1 MILWPMLFLAACGS
15 SPCMDGF
22 LLTNQGTCV
31 PWDPPDSSLDSQG
44 EDLDDSDVDDSL
56 DSGNADL
63 GDADLVLLTG
73 GRLLRRI
80 SLDLRGVLPTLAEL
94 GQVEA
99 DPAAVETLRDAWLE
113 DPRFEQRLV
122 EIFAEQW
129 HTLVDEF
136 LVTHREYQA
145 LASSPGSEYPFERSV
160 GEEPLRLMAYLAA
173 GDQPFSEILTAD
185 FTLANDL
192 LASIWDLNFSEEG
205 SGEGEGWQEARYG
218 DGRPAAGVLATNG
231 LWWRYHT
238 TASNYN
244 RGRVAALVRLLVCED
259 YLSRPV
265 SLDEASIA
273 EGEEVEDALR
283 ANPYCMGCHASID
296 PIASAL
302 FGFYSLNEYS
312 IFEIDRYHAE
322 REPLGSLLLETAPEW
337 FGTPVADL
345 AGLGKAISEDPRFPT
360 CVVKRTSQALWR
372 RAPTLDDFS
381 QVETLRRSFLAS
393 GLQLKALIRA
403 ITDTP
408 IYRAGATVEGKE
420 STVRLLGAPRL
431 ASMVEELTGF
441 TWEYQGFDLM
451 RSDTYGYRIL
461 SGGVDGA
468 YVSQPQATPSLTW
481 LLVTQRLAEGA
492 SSVAMEGF
500 GAGDDSLFGSV
511 ESSQGPGDAAF
522 EDALKNLVR
531 RLTGQGATEEHLASL
546 RSLWNQAAGPES
558 EVFGGASRG
567 WRAVLMALLQDPEVL
582 SY

>member
-1 MILWPMLFLAACGS
+1 MLLGFTLLLAACTS
-15 SPCMDGF
+15 STCMEGF
-22 LLTNQGTCV
+22 LLTKEGTCV
-31 PWDPPDSSLDSQG
+31 PWKGDSLDTEMDTQG
-44 EDLDDSDVDDSL
+44 EGPDDSDVDDS
-56 DSGNADL
+56 ADP
-63 GDADLVLLTG
+63 GDEDLVLLTG

-94 GQVEA
+94 DQVEA
-99 DPAAVETLRDAWLE
+99 DSAALEVLRDAWLE

-129 HTLVDEF
+129 HTQVDEF
-136 LVTHREYQA
+136 LVTYREYQA
-145 LASSPGSEYPFERSV
+145 LASSPGSEYAFERAV
-160 GEEPLRLMAYLAA
+160 GEEPLRLMAHLAA
-173 GDQPFSEILTAD
+173 GDRPFSEILTAD

-192 LASIWDLNFSEEG
+192 LASIWDLTFSEEG
-205 SGEGEGWQEARYG
+205 SGEGEGWREARYG

-231 LWWRYHT
+231 LWWRFHT
-238 TASNYN
+238 TVSNYN

-265 SLDEASIA
+265 SLEEASIA

-322 REPLGSLLLETAPEW
+322 RETLGPLLLDTAPEW
-337 FGTPVADL
+337 FGTPVSGL
-345 AGLGKAISEDPRFPT
+345 AGLGRAIADDPRFPT
-360 CVVKRTSQALWR
+360 CVVKRMSQALWR
-372 RAPTLDDFS
+372 RTPGLGDFAQIES
-381 QVETLRRSFLAS
+381 LRQSFLAS

-408 IYRAGATVEGKE
+408 IYRAGATVEGHE

-431 ASMVEELTGF
+431 AGMVEDLTGF

-492 SSVAMEGF
+492 SSVVIEGF
-500 GAGDDSLFGSV
+500 GSGDDSLFGAV
-511 ESSQGPGDAAF
+511 EDTHSPGDAAF
-522 EDALKNLVR
+522 EAALENLVR
-531 RLTGQGATEEHLASL
+531 RLTGEKASEAHLASL
-546 RSLWNQAAGPES
+546 RSLWSEAAGLDLED
-558 EVFGGASRG
+558 FNGASRG
-567 WRAVLMALLQDPEVL
+567 WRCVLMALLQDPEVL
-582 SY
+582 TY